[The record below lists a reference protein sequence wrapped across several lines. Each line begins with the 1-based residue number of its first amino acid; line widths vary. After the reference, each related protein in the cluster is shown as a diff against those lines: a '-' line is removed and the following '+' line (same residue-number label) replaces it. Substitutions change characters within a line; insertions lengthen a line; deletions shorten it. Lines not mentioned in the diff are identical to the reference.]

1 MTRTLGAVLL
11 LALAAARVHAQQLE
25 PRAYSNVPVG
35 LNFLVAGYTYSTG
48 GLATDPAT
56 PLQNA
61 ELEIHAPLVAYAHS
75 FDAWGKSAKF
85 DAVLAAG
92 CLSGSAEANG
102 VPVSRDICGGLDP
115 AFRVTVNFYGAPA
128 RSLAEFRGYRQD
140 LIVGAS
146 LQVVAPLGQYDPE
159 RLVNLGTN
167 RWTVKP
173 ELGLS
178 KKLRTF
184 TLEAA
189 AGVAFFTDNDE
200 YYVGRTR
207 EQAPIVSTQ
216 AHLIY
221 EFAGGSWAAVNATYY
236 AGGRTTV
243 DGAKQNDEL
252 GNWRLGATLA
262 LPLDRRNSVK
272 LHASKGLSVRYGED
286 FATVGVAWQY
296 RWAAGL

>member
-1 MTRTLGAVLL
+1 MTRLL
-11 LALAAARVHAQQLE
+11 VVLALCATPVCAQQLE
-25 PRAYSNVPVG
+25 PRAYSNIPVG

-61 ELEIHAPLVAYAHS
+61 ELEIHAPFVAYARA

-85 DAVLAAG
+85 DAVLAGG
-92 CLSGSAEANG
+92 CLSGTAEADG

-128 RSLAEFRGYRQD
+128 LSLAEFRGYRQD

-146 LQVVAPLGQYDPE
+146 VQVIAPLGQYDPQ

-167 RWTVKP
+167 RWIVKP

-178 KKLRTF
+178 KKLGAL
-184 TLEAA
+184 TLEGAL
-189 AGVAFFTDNDE
+189 GVALFTDNDE
-200 YYVGRTR
+200 YYLGRTR
-207 EQAPIVSTQ
+207 EQAPLVSTQ

-221 EFAGGSWAAVNATYY
+221 ELAGGAWAAVNATYY

-243 DGAKQNDEL
+243 GGAQQNDEL
-252 GNWRLGATLA
+252 ANTRLGITLA
-262 LPLDRRNSVK
+262 LPVDRQHSVK

-286 FATVGVAWQY
+286 FKSLAVAWQY
-296 RWAAGL
+296 RWGSGL

>member
-1 MTRTLGAVLL
+1 MTRFFVV
-11 LALAAARVHAQQLE
+11 LALSATPVWAQQLE

-56 PLQNA
+56 SLQNA
-61 ELEIHAPLVAYAHS
+61 ELEIHAPLLAYARS

-92 CLSGSAEANG
+92 CVSGSAEANG

-128 RSLAEFRGYRQD
+128 LSLDEFRSYRQD
-140 LIVGAS
+140 LIAGAS
-146 LQVVAPLGQYDPE
+146 LQVVAPLGQYDPA

-173 ELGLS
+173 EIGLS
-178 KKLRTF
+178 KKLGALTIEGA
-184 TLEAA
+184 L
-189 AGVAFFTDNDE
+189 GVAFFTDNDE

-207 EQAPIVSTQ
+207 EQAPLGSTQ

-221 EFAGGSWAAVNATYY
+221 EFPGGTWAAVNATYY
-236 AGGRTTV
+236 AGGRTTL

-252 GNWRLGATLA
+252 ANTRLGITLA
-262 LPLDRRNSVK
+262 LPVDRHNSVK
-272 LHASKGLSVRYGED
+272 LYASKGVSVRFGED
-286 FATVGVAWQY
+286 FSIVGAAWQY
-296 RWAAGL
+296 RWGAGL

>member
-1 MTRTLGAVLL
+1 M
-11 LALAAARVHAQQLE
+11 LALSATPVWAQQLE

-56 PLQNA
+56 SLQNA
-61 ELEIHAPLVAYAHS
+61 ELEIHAPLLAYARS

-92 CLSGSAEANG
+92 CVSGSAEANG

-128 RSLAEFRGYRQD
+128 LSLAEFRSYRQD
-140 LIVGAS
+140 LIAGAS
-146 LQVVAPLGQYDPE
+146 LQVVAPLGQYDPA

-173 ELGLS
+173 EIGLS
-178 KKLRTF
+178 KKLGALTIEGA
-184 TLEAA
+184 L
-189 AGVAFFTDNDE
+189 GVAFFTDNDE
-200 YYVGRTR
+200 YYDGRTR
-207 EQAPIVSTQ
+207 EQAPLVSTQ

-221 EFAGGSWAAVNATYY
+221 EFPGGTWAAVNATYY
-236 AGGRTTV
+236 AGGRTTL

-252 GNWRLGATLA
+252 ANTRLGITLA
-262 LPLDRRNSVK
+262 RPVDRHNSVK
-272 LHASKGLSVRYGED
+272 LYASKGVSVRFGED
-286 FATVGVAWQY
+286 FSIVGAAWQY
-296 RWAAGL
+296 RWGAGL